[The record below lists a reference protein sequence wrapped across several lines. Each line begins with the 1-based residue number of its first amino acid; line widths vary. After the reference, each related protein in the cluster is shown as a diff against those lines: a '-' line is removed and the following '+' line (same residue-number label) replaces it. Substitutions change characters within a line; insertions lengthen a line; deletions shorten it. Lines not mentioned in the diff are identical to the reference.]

1 MTSSDQVN
9 DLGFYAEPLPFKMAK
24 ILLYAAILV
33 FGTVGNIMVI
43 LIVLRFKDIKKSP
56 GHFFILNLAVCDL
69 LIPLISI
76 PFDVLLVETNYQWHL
91 GPTMCKVIPAMT
103 TFVATSS
110 PLTLAAIALDRY
122 RTLLHPFKRRLDV
135 KTVKLL
141 IALVHLSS
149 AVLVLPHLVTLDL
162 SPNGS
167 YCVEVWSHELHSK
180 IYTFVLFLGQYAL
193 PLLFMS
199 IIYILTAKNLHSS
212 TQKFRSMSLS
222 SASTKSSTGK
232 SSRSL
237 ISFKNNSLTQTGVQ
251 RLRVDISHE
260 SLERYFRKESESNAQ
275 VTKMFIVIV
284 AVFAVLTLPLEVLW
298 LWRDFA
304 GGSQSPYQPIISVVC
319 RLFTYANSCF
329 NPIIFYKLSPAF
341 HKGFLAVFNG
351 SFSCFEREDTFKQS
365 RITNRFGSW
374 DGMCLKV
381 RTPSCMTLKG
391 SSQSSQSTD
400 LVDQVKVFPNTP
412 KMGKTLSVPSFD
424 QISVQKKST
433 EVEMFPS
440 ITVKRQEEIFPNKD
454 KANSLHGSGTKAEPT
469 RTTNLLDKKSKIL
482 SANCEDGGGA
492 VELCNLDMLEVLQ
505 QTDC

>member
-33 FGTVGNIMVI
+33 FGTVGNIVVI

-76 PFDVLLVETNYQWHL
+76 PFDVLLVETNYRWHF
-91 GPTMCKVIPAMT
+91 GPIMCKVIPAMT

-212 TQKFRSMSLS
+212 TQKFRSMSLTS
-222 SASTKSSTGK
+222 SSTKSSTGK

-237 ISFKNNSLTQTGVQ
+237 TSFKNNSLTQTGVQ

-260 SLERYFRKESESNAQ
+260 SLERYFRKESEINAQ

-284 AVFAVLTLPLEVLW
+284 AVFAVLTLPLEVFW

-304 GGSQSPYQPIISVVC
+304 GGNQSPYQPIISVVC

-329 NPIIFYKLSPAF
+329 NPIIFYKLSPDF

-351 SFSCFEREDTFKQS
+351 SFSCFERQDTFKQS
-365 RITNRFGSW
+365 RITNGFGSW

-391 SSQSSQSTD
+391 SSQSSQSTG
-400 LVDQVKVFPNTP
+400 LVDQVKVFFNTP
-412 KMGKTLSVPSFD
+412 KMGKTLSVPNLD

-440 ITVKRQEEIFPNKD
+440 ITVKRQEETFQKKD
-454 KANSLHGSGTKAEPT
+454 KANSLHGSGTKTEPT
-469 RTTNLLDKKSKIL
+469 RTTNLLDMKSKIL
-482 SANCEDGGGA
+482 SANCEDDGGA